1 MQMFQTFVNVYQHK
15 QRETLLQSLR
25 YILLDVCIGWQ
36 MGLLSK
42 VTERAK
48 AKFQSLE
55 VLAICQDLEMWAR
68 NYLETTNLSFK
79 KFYLVPK

>member
-1 MQMFQTFVNVYQHK
+1 MQMFQTFINVYQHK
-15 QRETLLQSLR
+15 QRETLLQSLH

-48 AKFQSLE
+48 AIFQSLE
-55 VLAICQDLEMWAR
+55 VLAICQGLEMWAR
-68 NYLETTNLSFK
+68 NYLET
-79 KFYLVPK
+79 YY